1 MQKQS
6 LTTNKPM
13 PSLFLSSSYF
23 GNLSP
28 IVLFS
33 VMQHGMKHLFGL
45 LGSTVTPV
53 SSISL
58 LFTSSL
64 LSEESENRR
73 PWYHASTVQQQLKQ
87 LGVINTVLVTSL
99 KQHSMGCCEE
109 SYLHPI
115 IHPKGSMS
123 SNKQNFCFMVGQ
135 SLKWPFFKMLRNP

>member
-45 LGSTVTPV
+45 LGVNCHTC
-53 SSISL
+53 
-58 LFTSSL
+58 
-64 LSEESENRR
+64 
-73 PWYHASTVQQQLKQ
+73 
-87 LGVINTVLVTSL
+87 VLYQPLVHL
-99 KQHSMGCCEE
+99 Q
-109 SYLHPI
+109 P
-115 IHPKGSMS
+115 P
-123 SNKQNFCFMVGQ
+123 
-135 SLKWPFFKMLRNP
+135 